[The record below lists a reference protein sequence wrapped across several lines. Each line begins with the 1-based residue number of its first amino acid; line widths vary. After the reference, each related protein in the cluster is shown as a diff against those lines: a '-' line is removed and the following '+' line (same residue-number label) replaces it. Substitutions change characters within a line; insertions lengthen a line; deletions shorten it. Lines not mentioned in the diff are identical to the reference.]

1 MASTKRALAICDT
14 CGFRYPH
21 RVLKMNSYG
30 MLVCPTDYDGTYDL
44 KNHPQNKTPD
54 VRDNPAIRNPR
65 PELNTERNLDWEAT
79 LSLWEDTDNYWN
91 SI

>member
-30 MLVCPTDYDGTYDL
+30 MLVCPTDYDGAYDL

-65 PELNTERNLDWEAT
+65 PELNAERNLDWESAA
-79 LSLWEDTDNYWN
+79 SIWEDTDNYWN

>member
-30 MLVCPTDYDGTYDL
+30 MLVCPTDYDGAYDL

-65 PELNTERNLDWEAT
+65 PELNAEPG
-79 LSLWEDTDNYWN
+79 S
-91 SI
+91 

>member
-30 MLVCPTDYDGTYDL
+30 MLVCPTDYDGAYDL

-65 PELNTERNLDWEAT
+65 PELNAALDRDWET
-79 LSLWEDTDNYWN
+79 
-91 SI
+91 SIP

>member
-1 MASTKRALAICDT
+1 MATNRNAMAMCDQ
-14 CGFRYPH
+14 CSFVYPH
-21 RVLKMNSYG
+21 RTMQLSSYNT
-30 MLVCPTDYDGTYDL
+30 LVCQTCFDGAYDL

-65 PELNTERNLDWEAT
+65 PELNAERNLDWESAA
-79 LSLWEDTDNYWN
+79 SIWEDTDNYWN